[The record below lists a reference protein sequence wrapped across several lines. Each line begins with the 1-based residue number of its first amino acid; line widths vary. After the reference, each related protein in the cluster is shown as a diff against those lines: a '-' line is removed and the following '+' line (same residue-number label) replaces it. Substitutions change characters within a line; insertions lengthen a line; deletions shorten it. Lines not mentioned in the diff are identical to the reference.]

1 MVVHGCTLLYLAVPG
16 CTWLQVAIPGC
27 IWLFLAVPGCTW
39 LFLAVPGCFSSS
51 YSTFILSFPLNL
63 HFTCPD
69 SFLCHPIILLS
80 FHHSEVSPMPFTHSV
95 VIPSFQNH
103 SDTIPSFP
111 CHPIILESFH
121 FHSCH
126 STVIQSFP
134 HHLPSFVHHSLSPL
148 CPCPKVKTFFLQPAV
163 RLG

>member
-80 FHHSEVSPMPFTHSV
+80 FHHSRIILIPSHHSH
-95 VIPSFQNH
+95 VIPSFWSH
-103 SDTIPSFP
+103 SIFI
-111 CHPIILESFH
+111 HVIL
-121 FHSCH
+121 
-126 STVIQSFP
+126 QSFSHSHIIC
-134 HHLPSFVHHSLSPL
+134 HHLYTILWVLYAPA
-148 CPCPKVKTFFLQPAV
+148 PKSRHFSCNQL
-163 RLG
+163 LG